1 MTVYDLIRGSLVQ
14 EAEAMP
20 CDSAAAVSRVMAELR
35 RRGALNA
42 DGGKQPENTQ
52 KIP

>member
-14 EAEAMP
+14 EAESMP

-35 RRGALNA
+35 RRGALNPER
-42 DGGKQPENTQ
+42 GKQPENPQ
-52 KIP
+52 KNP